1 MTMIVSTPVTGA
13 AQTGFTSPT
22 YTLIADSNPS
32 ASSKRWIVSGIGGT
46 QVGVTLHTASAQFAL
61 EVEKPAQIRQI
72 GSPAANGLIS
82 NVPSNKYKVVT
93 LKSVLPASGQLPRGA
108 VIRTEMSIPAGSET
122 YDAANVKAAI
132 SLHIGALSQLS
143 AGIGDT
149 VMSGVLG

>member
-1 MTMIVSTPVTGA
+1 MNVSSPVTGS

-32 ASSKRWIVSGIGGT
+32 AASKRWIVSAIGGT

-132 SLHIGALSQLS
+132 SLHIGAISQLS